1 MNSNFTKDVK
11 KVLNNTQVGELT
23 PGSTGRRYDVPGGVK
38 KHNERIHKE
47 SKFADDNKN
56 LPFSFRKPPK
66 SRGSSAYIQCDNCGC
81 ITRATTI
88 TVGIICP
95 ECKKFSTVKEVT
107 CNE

>member
-11 KVLNNTQVGELT
+11 KVLNNTQIGELT
-23 PGSTGRRYDVPGGVK
+23 PGSTGRRYNIPGGFK

-56 LPFSFRKPPK
+56 LSFSFRKPPK
-66 SRGSSAYIQCDNCGC
+66 ARGRNSYIQCNNCES
-81 ITRATTI
+81 ITLATTI

-107 CNE
+107 CND